1 MNLQNLFGSGLVQ
14 MPRNKSMFGY
24 GKTGV
29 DSLSVA
35 WLNLISLHVS
45 AFLFAYLTTL
55 SVMPMTREEKRGEKA
70 WEECARLRSISFVF
84 AGIMILNT
92 ILWIWF
98 PVPEIA
104 WVLSPDPLFGIIIG
118 LIIAVPCFIILMIA
132 MRDAGKEMHAPQKGI
147 QLHGGIYKRIR
158 HPGAVGEMPLY
169 VVIALFVNSLFLSVW
184 MIVFVFVFT
193 PIHIYY
199 EEKDLLKRFGEVY
212 VEYRRT
218 TPAVFPGFKR
228 RRSEER

>member
-1 MNLQNLFGSGLVQ
+1 MNLKNLFGCGLGC

-24 GKTGV
+24 EKTGV

-55 SVMPMTREEKRGEKA
+55 SVMPVTREEKRGEKA

-84 AGIMILNT
+84 AGVMILNA

-104 WVLSPDPLFGIIIG
+104 WVLSPDPLFGVIISLIIG
-118 LIIAVPCFIILMIA
+118 VPCFIILTIA

-169 VVIALFVNSLFLSVW
+169 VVIALFVNSLFLTVW

-199 EEKDLLKRFGEVY
+199 EEKDLLKRFGDIY
-212 VEYRRT
+212 AEYRRT
-218 TPAVFPGFKR
+218 TPAVLPGFKR
-228 RRSEER
+228 RKSDEE